1 MSDKCFFYRSFFCR
15 TEKNFIFKTALNGN
29 LVICYNNQVALAE
42 RQISANFV

>member
-1 MSDKCFFYRSFFCR
+1 MFLLSLVFFCR

-42 RQISANFV
+42 RQILANFV